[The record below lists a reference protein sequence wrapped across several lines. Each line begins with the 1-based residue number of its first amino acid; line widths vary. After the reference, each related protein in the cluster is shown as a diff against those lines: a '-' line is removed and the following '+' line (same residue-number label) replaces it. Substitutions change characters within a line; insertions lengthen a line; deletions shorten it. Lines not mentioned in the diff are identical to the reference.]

1 MNEIKKSPISS
12 LGYQFIDSKYLPKG
26 KDEYYLR
33 NLQNRSGIGYRQLTA
48 YEIEVLVRNRNTSA
62 NWNDLLVSD
71 AFNPEL
77 VQNCKFFGLVRI
89 GKLTPYF
96 LEFHNLRRPVG
107 LYNSTI
113 ISCDLGDN
121 VCIDNTNY
129 LSHYIVGNDVMI
141 VNTNEMATTDHAK
154 FGNGILKEGEEESIR
169 IWMEVCNENGGRSII
184 PFNGMLPG
192 DAWLWSRFRD
202 DAALQDKF
210 KEMTASA
217 FDNRRGYYG
226 KVGDRTVI
234 KNCKII
240 KDVWIGSDAYLK
252 GANKLKNL
260 TINSSP
266 EAASQIGEG
275 CELVNGIVGFG
286 CRVFYGVKAVR
297 FLMASHSQLKYGA
310 RLINSYLGNNAT
322 ISCCEVL
329 NSLIFPSHEQH
340 HNNSFLCAALVM
352 GQSNM
357 AAGATIGSNHNSRS
371 PDGEIVAGR
380 GFWPG
385 LCVSLKHNSRFAS
398 FAILAKGDYPAELDI
413 PIPFALISN
422 DVSKDELIVM
432 PAYWFL
438 HNMYALARN
447 SWKYTDR
454 DRRIDKTQLL
464 EFDFLAPDTIGE
476 MTTALTLLEKFTGL
490 ALVRQGNSP
499 DSHAP
504 ASPDSRQS
512 RPPAPRPSASK
523 SKKYSDEELIALG
536 ASLLQNAP
544 DSADELEILAE
555 GWENGDRKVKLIKVP
570 QAYLLFKELIA
581 YYATTRI
588 LDFIRQHPVKN
599 YETLLEALPAS
610 TPFHRWVNAG
620 GQLIRE
626 SELLKMIAQI
636 HAGKIRDWGQ
646 VHQFYIRQGEQY
658 AADKL
663 VHALAALKQIGGLSP
678 KQTPGPSLRKMGKA
692 GFAALLRQSI
702 ATREWMTK
710 EIYTSRAKDYTNP
723 FRKMV
728 YDSPEEMN
736 AVVGRL
742 QDNGFIRQE
751 KEAAKKYR
759 KEVEQILQQ
768 FGL

>member
-1 MNEIKKSPISS
+1 MNEIKKSPINS
-12 LGYQFIDSKYLPKG
+12 LGYQFIDNQYLPKG

-33 NLQNRSGIGYRQLTA
+33 NTQNRSGIGYRQLTA
-48 YEIEVLVRNRNTSA
+48 YELEVLVRNRNTSA
-62 NWNDLLVSD
+62 NWNDVLVSD
-71 AFNPEL
+71 AFTPEL

-89 GKLTPYF
+89 GRLDPLF

-113 ISCDLGDN
+113 ISCDFGDN

-129 LSHYIVGNDVMI
+129 LSHYIIGNEVMI
-141 VNTNEMATTDHAK
+141 VNTNEMATTAISK
-154 FGNGILKEGEEESIR
+154 FGNGILKEGEDESIR
-169 IWMEVCNENGGRSII
+169 IWLEVCNENGGRSII

-192 DAWLWSRFRD
+192 DAWLWSRYRD
-202 DAALQDKF
+202 DGTLQEKL
-210 KEMTASA
+210 KEFTASA

-252 GANKLKNL
+252 GANKLKNV

-266 EAASQIGEG
+266 QAMSQIGEG
-275 CELVNGIVGFG
+275 CEMVNGIVGFG
-286 CRVFYGVKAVR
+286 CKAFYGVKAVR
-297 FLMASHSQLKYGA
+297 FVMASHSQLKYGA

-329 NSLIFPSHEQH
+329 NSLIFPAHEQH

-371 PDGEIVAGR
+371 PDGEIIGGR

-398 FAILAKGDYPAELDI
+398 FCILAKGDYPAELDI

-422 DVSKDELIVM
+422 DVSKDELVVM

-447 SWKYTDR
+447 SRKYIDR
-454 DRRIDKTQLL
+454 DLRIDKTQTL
-464 EFDFLAPDTIGE
+464 EFNFLAPDTINE
-476 MTTALTLLEKFTGL
+476 MLLALTLFEKFTGQAL
-490 ALVRQGNSP
+490 ARQEG
-499 DSHAP
+499 
-504 ASPDSRQS
+504 
-512 RPPAPRPSASK
+512 K
-523 SKKYSDEELIALG
+523 TKKYSEEELIQMG
-536 ASLLQNAP
+536 ADLLSANP
-544 DSADELEILAE
+544 DKVGDLEILAE
-555 GWENGDRKVKLIKVP
+555 GWENTDRKVRLIKVH
-570 QAYLLFKELIA
+570 QAWTLFRELIVHHA
-581 YYATTRI
+581 VNQVLSLA
-588 LDFIRQHPVKN
+588 KN
-599 YETLLEALPAS
+599 SELRDLAEIQQALPA
-610 TPFHRWVNAG
+610 TLTLARWINAG

-626 SELLKMIAQI
+626 TELQKLISQI
-636 HAGKIRDWGQ
+636 HNGKVKSWEQI
-646 VHQFYIRQGEQY
+646 HQFYQKQGEQY
-658 AADKL
+658 EADKL
-663 VHALAALKQIGGLSP
+663 QHALAALKQITGL
-678 KQTPGPSLRKMGKA
+678 SLRKAKKEAFGKI
-692 GFAALLRQSI
+692 LQQSL
-702 ATREWMTK
+702 ATKEWMTK

-723 FRKMV
+723 FRQMV
-728 YDSPEEMN
+728 YESTEERD

-742 QDNGFIRQE
+742 QDNSFIKQE
-751 KEAAKKYR
+751 KEALKKYR
-759 KEVEQILQQ
+759 RQIEEIGSQP
-768 FGL
+768 